1 MPHQPRVHGKIIA
14 KFQDLDYRNPALFHS
29 VAARPTLAQSMGL
42 ALGIALV
49 HVLLWFVVLQR
60 TGTSWGTLLKNWDA
74 GWYLLIATQGYDTA
88 SAAFPPLF
96 PYVVRGL
103 TQLLGLSG
111 STATLVIGTSFSIIC
126 FTLSLALL
134 VAQRGFRGA
143 SWLTWGGLLFFVL
156 SPASYIFHS
165 FHTESLFLLLSVLG
179 FSALYR
185 NKFWLA
191 AVWAGLAAI
200 TRHQGVF
207 LAMALAFG
215 GLLMAQEKKPL
226 QRLGIF
232 AGMGLIS
239 GLLWGL
245 TPLLHFGEGRG
256 WFPAMSAHQSHW
268 FIADGISTYFK
279 TFLLA
284 NPIQNFRIGSLLH
297 HLFYGLW
304 LVGTVLLLR
313 RRRFAEAAYCFLSLA
328 IMPLQGELV
337 DAFRFGAV
345 LFPLLFVL
353 GAAWERLPRWA
364 GWPLLAFYALLNL
377 VVTWQ
382 YAISRWAY

>member
-14 KFQDLDYRNPALFHS
+14 KFQGLDYRNPALFHS
-29 VAARPTLAQSMGL
+29 AAARPSLSQCMGL
-42 ALGIALV
+42 ALVVGVV
-49 HVLLWFVVLQR
+49 HVLLWLVVLQR
-60 TGTSWGTLLKNWDA
+60 SDTSWSALLQHWDA
-74 GWYLLIATQGYDTA
+74 GWYLRIATQGYDAA

-96 PYVVRGL
+96 PYMARGL
-103 TQLLGLSG
+103 TTLFGLSG
-111 STATLVIGTSFSIIC
+111 VTATLAVGTLLSVVC
-126 FTLSLALL
+126 FALSLTLL
-134 VAQRGFRGA
+134 VARRGPRPE
-143 SWLTWGGLLFFVL
+143 SWLTWGGLLFFL
-156 SPASYIFHS
+156 WSPASYIFHS

-179 FSALYR
+179 FTALHQ
-185 NKFWLA
+185 KKWWLA
-191 AVWAGLAAI
+191 AIWAGLAAL

-215 GLLMAQEKKPL
+215 GMLMAQEKKPL

-232 AGMGLIS
+232 VGMGVIS

-245 TPLLHFGEGRG
+245 APLLHFWEGRG
-256 WFPAMSAHQSHW
+256 WFPAMGAHQSHW

-284 NPIQNFRIGSLLH
+284 NPIQNLRVGSLLH

-304 LVGTVLLLR
+304 LAGTLLLFR
-313 RRRFAEAAYCFLSLA
+313 RGRFAEALYCFLSLA

-353 GAAWERLPRWA
+353 GDAWERLPRWA
-364 GWPLLAFYALLNL
+364 GWPLLALYGLLNL

-382 YAISRWAY
+382 YGILRWAY